1 MDKIHNYLIE
11 LGANAS
17 HNGFNY
23 LHDAIEKTIENKGHP
38 KKPMMI
44 LYKEIA
50 EKYNVQFTSVERC
63 IRKAI
68 EYIFNIPYCDCS
80 DSLNFIFKNSNAIN
94 GKLTNSNFIALSAL
108 YLSESNKK

>member
-1 MDKIHNYLIE
+1 MDKIYNYLIE

-23 LHDAIEKTIENKGHP
+23 LHDAIEKTIKNKEFS
-38 KKPMMI
+38 KNPMMI
-44 LYKEIA
+44 LYNEIA
-50 EKYNVQFTSVERC
+50 EKYDVQFTSVERC
-63 IRKAI
+63 MRRTI
-68 EYIFNIPYCDCS
+68 ECIFKNPNCDCS
-80 DSLNFIFKNSNAIN
+80 DSLNFIFKNSNAKN